1 MNDNLAN
8 FDRWFKEPILEL
20 QEDPN
25 AGFIIVMISL
35 ALLERYLREKS
46 GVTEG
51 KLNAGFRAEMMKL
64 FPVIASDDIA
74 KIFWAVCRNGLMHQ
88 ATFRTTWG
96 GKNVTMGL
104 LESAAEI
111 EHRYGSSGDTFM
123 ISPTRFSNRVIE
135 VIEND
140 PSTFEAPHSPNH
152 PLSQVSS
159 VTGYSGYS
167 GN

>member
-1 MNDNLAN
+1 MTISLTSI
-8 FDRWFKEPILEL
+8 DRLENQFL
-20 QEDPN
+20 NYKKIN
-25 AGFIIVMISL
+25 ARFIIVMISL

-51 KLNAGFRAEMMKL
+51 KLNARFRAEMMKL

-123 ISPTRFSNRVIE
+123 ISPTKFSIRVIE
-135 VIEND
+135 VIEITVIICCQENSCLCC
-140 PSTFEAPHSPNH
+140 PMFLCCRSCE
-152 PLSQVSS
+152 
-159 VTGYSGYS
+159 
-167 GN
+167 